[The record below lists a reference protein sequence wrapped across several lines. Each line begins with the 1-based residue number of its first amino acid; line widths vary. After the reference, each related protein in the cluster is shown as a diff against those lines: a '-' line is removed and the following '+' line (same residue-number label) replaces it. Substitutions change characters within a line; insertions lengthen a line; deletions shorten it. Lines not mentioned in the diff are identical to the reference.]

1 MVLMAGLNRL
11 NGWVECQGEG
21 NTKSHLNIQAG
32 AAAQFRAQV
41 AM

>member
-1 MVLMAGLNRL
+1 MFLFSFVFVCA
-11 NGWVECQGEG
+11 WVECQGEG